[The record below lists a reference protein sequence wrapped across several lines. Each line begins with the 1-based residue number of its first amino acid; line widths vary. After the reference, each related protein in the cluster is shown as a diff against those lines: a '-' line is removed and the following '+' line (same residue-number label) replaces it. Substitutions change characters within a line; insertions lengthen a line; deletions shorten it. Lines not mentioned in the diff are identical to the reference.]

1 MRVIVD
7 AFGGDNAPLE
17 ILKGC
22 VLAKDTPGL
31 QILLAGDE
39 QKIKTCAAENGI
51 DLSGMKILHAPD
63 VIGMEDEPTLILKEK
78 KNSSMA
84 VGLRALREGQGDA
97 FMTAGSTGAAVVG
110 ATILVGRIKGIKRPA
125 LAAILPTAGDY
136 CAVVDTGA
144 NVECRPEMLTQFG
157 LMGAIYMEHAVGY
170 QNAKVGLLN
179 VGTEDTKGGALQTEA
194 YAQLSK
200 APLNFIGNV
209 EAREVPRGACH
220 VLVCDGFSGNVVVK
234 LTEGVAGFLMSMIKG
249 VFMRNLFSKL
259 AALMIKSGLSE
270 LKRKLDYTEYA
281 GAPLLGVDG
290 AVIKSHGNSGA
301 KVIAAAIRQADGYA
315 KSGAVAKIAEEMPK
329 VMALMKEPE

>member
-1 MRVIVD
+1 
-7 AFGGDNAPLE
+7 
-17 ILKGC
+17 
-22 VLAKDTPGL
+22 
-31 QILLAGDE
+31 
-39 QKIKTCAAENGI
+39 
-51 DLSGMKILHAPD
+51 
-63 VIGMEDEPTLILKEK
+63 
-78 KNSSMA
+78 
-84 VGLRALREGQGDA
+84 
-97 FMTAGSTGAAVVG
+97 VVG

>member
-63 VIGMEDEPTLILKEK
+63 VISMEDEPTLILKEK
-78 KNSSMA
+78 KTSSMA